1 MAASKR
7 GGVSILAILLA
18 TVFLTAAPASAAA
31 TLKLRMATSWD
42 KGIPLY
48 KDMAAVFAEDVEA
61 MSGGRIK
68 IQLLTG
74 GSVVPALEVPDAV
87 RKGIVQMGHTWV
99 GYDLGKDPVSNLF
112 GGYTGGM
119 ESVPFIHWI
128 YAGGGKELWSKWRME
143 KFGVVGMP
151 CGIRPPEVFLHSH
164 KPVRTLDDFKGLKVR
179 ASGSWGEII
188 PKLGASVVMLPG
200 GEVFQ
205 ALERHVIDATEWA
218 SPGENVASGLHE
230 IAKYVIVP
238 GAHQPA
244 TPFELVVNKQ
254 TWEELPDDL
263 KAIIEHAAELATFKS
278 WYRIGRL
285 DMGALDAFKKAGN
298 EIIYLSP
305 ETQTRCHQLGKE
317 WAEALAAKDPFFKEV
332 FDSQNAF
339 EKAWDKVSSIRHY
352 QYQEK

>member
-1 MAASKR
+1 MAVSKKC
-7 GGVSILAILLA
+7 GVSILALLLVIGLFS
-18 TVFLTAAPASAAA
+18 TPSMSSAAQFK
-31 TLKLRMATSWD
+31 LKMATSWS

-48 KDMAAVFAEDVEA
+48 KDMAQIFAKDVES

-74 GSVVPALEVPDAV
+74 GSVVPALEVTDAV
-87 RKGIVQMGHTWV
+87 EKGIVQMGHTWV

-119 ESVPFIHWI
+119 ESVPFIHWL
-128 YAGGGKELWSKWRME
+128 YAGGGKEFWKEWRMD
-143 KFGVVGMP
+143 KFGVVAMP

-164 KPVRTLDDFKGLKVR
+164 KPVRTLEDFKGMKIR
-179 ASGSWGEII
+179 ASGVWGEIV

-244 TPFELVVNKQ
+244 TPFELVINKD
-254 TWEELPDDL
+254 TWAKLPEDL
-263 KAIIEHAAELATFKS
+263 QSIIEHAAELATFKS
-278 WYRIGRL
+278 WYRIGLL
-285 DMGALDAFKKAGN
+285 DMGALDAFEKTGN

-305 ETQTRCHQLGKE
+305 ETQTRCHELGKE
-317 WAEALAAKDPFFKEV
+317 WAQDKADKDPFFKKV
-332 FDSQNAF
+332 FESQNSF
-339 EKAWDKVSSIRHY
+339 EKAWDSVSSTRHY
-352 QYQEK
+352 QYLSK